1 MTNQVARQ
9 AVLIT
14 QAALKPGQTPIY
26 IALFNADGSPVTD
39 LTVAPEDTG
48 ATVLLTGYVLGA
60 ASAVGATDTVNEAMS
75 KLQAQ
80 LNAMDTRM
88 DAAET
93 SITDHESRLDALEA

>member
-9 AVLIT
+9 AILIVQST
-14 QAALKPGQTPIY
+14 LKSGQTPQR
-26 IALFNADGSPVTD
+26 IALFNEDGSPVTD

-60 ASAVGATDTVNEAMS
+60 ASAVAETDTVNEAIS

-93 SITDHESRLDALEA
+93 SITDHESRLDVLEA